1 LAPHG
6 RVGKETNA
14 VTEKTRKISRTLQKL
29 IISQERR
36 DQAHPRDSA
45 PRWPLMG
52 EEEGVAGTEGEP
64 TSRSVWL
71 IE

>member
-1 LAPHG
+1 LAPHE

-14 VTEKTRKISRTLQKL
+14 VTAKTRKFSRALQKW
-29 IISQERR
+29 IISKERR
-36 DQAHPRDSA
+36 NQARPRDSA

-52 EEEGVAGTEGEP
+52 EEEGIAGTEGEP
-64 TSRSVWL
+64 TSRSVWF